1 MKTHDLYEQRQSFYL
16 NPSDLLKGGIALCL
30 VIGVVTFG
38 IGMTSGQ
45 QLRTW
50 GSVIF
55 NLFFFFSLAVGGMA
69 FGSMQ
74 DLIGA
79 TWGRPVKRLHESFGS
94 FLPVSLMIFIG
105 IFFCINRD
113 IAGAKGIY
121 SWIAD
126 PKIIEHFWGKN
137 VWLQPVPM
145 MIRDVLSVLLIVLI
159 SRWQY
164 RQTLDR
170 DLALIAGKRDEAT
183 RLGALSVARLRYWS
197 APVLIAYALLFSLL
211 SFDILMSLSPLWFS
225 TLWGGWT
232 FAIMMQTL
240 MASLLIIMFAFKKT
254 SVGQY
259 IARSQFHDVGKMMH
273 GFTIFFAYTTFAHIL
288 TYWYGNVPEETEYF
302 IHRLH
307 GPWLVIV
314 CIIPIVA
321 FILPLFALIPKVSK
335 WTSSVTIPLAALIL
349 ISQWLTYLLVVMPEL
364 VEGSTW
370 KFPTIELG
378 LFFGF
383 AGIFLGSVV
392 SFGRRFPMLSIAD
405 PLLADAL
412 SGGHH

>member
-1 MKTHDLYEQRQSFYL
+1 MKAHDFYEERQNFYL
-16 NPSDLLKGGIALCL
+16 KPTQLVRGGIAFCL
-30 VIGVVTFG
+30 VVGIASFA
-38 IGMTSGQ
+38 IGMGTGQ
-45 QLRTW
+45 QMRTW
-50 GSVIF
+50 GSVLF

-69 FGSMQ
+69 FGGMQ

-79 TWGRPVKRLHESFGS
+79 TWGRPIKRLHESFGS
-94 FLPVSLMIFIG
+94 FLPISFMVFVA
-105 IFFCINRD
+105 IFFCIGRD
-113 IAGAKGIY
+113 IGGAKGIY

-145 MIRDVLSVLLIVLI
+145 MVRDVSALLLIVLI
-159 SRWQY
+159 SRWQF
-164 RQTLDR
+164 RQTLER
-170 DLALIAGKRDEAT
+170 DVALVAGNRDEAK

-197 APVLIAYALLFSLL
+197 APVLIAYSLLFSLI
-211 SFDILMSLSPLWFS
+211 SFDILMALSPLWYS

-232 FAIMMQTL
+232 FAIMMQSL
-240 MASLLIIMFAFKKT
+240 MAALLIAMFALKKT
-254 SVGQY
+254 ALGQY

-273 GFTIFFAYTTFAHIL
+273 GFTIFFAYTTYAHIL

-307 GPWLVIV
+307 GPWFVIL
-314 CIIPIVA
+314 CIVPILA
-321 FILPLFALIPKVSK
+321 FVLPLFALIPKVSK
-335 WTSSVTIPLAALIL
+335 WTSGVTIPLAALIL
-349 ISQWLTYLLVVMPEL
+349 VAQWLTYLLVVMPEV
-364 VEGSTW
+364 VEGATW

-383 AGIFLGSVV
+383 LGLFLGSIV

-405 PLLADAL
+405 PLLEDSLA
-412 SGGHH
+412 GGHH